1 MAIIDKPSDFFDSK
15 LYTGNAG
22 TQNITG
28 LDFQPD
34 WVSIKDRGATNSF
47 MTFDSVR
54 GATKLLN
61 WNTNALESTQ
71 AATLTSFNSDGFS
84 IGNNTAL
91 NTNGNNLVAWNWK
104 KTADSGFD
112 IITATGTGSAKTIA
126 HNLSAV
132 PSIIISKEK
141 SGSVNDW
148 VMYHVSLGNNKKM
161 ILNETNAV
169 GTDSC
174 WNNTTP
180 TASVFSVSG
189 ASVVNRNNS
198 TYVYYLLAPK
208 QGYSKFGSYTGNG
221 NANGPFT
228 YLGFKPAMVIIKRTD
243 VAKNWYIND
252 NLRDGYN
259 NDNPYLSPN
268 LSAAETGGTEI
279 DILSNGFKIRAS
291 GTGHNASGGN
301 YIYMA
306 FAANPFVTSTDNG
319 SIPATAR

>member
-71 AATLTSFNSDGFS
+71 TATLTSFNSDGFS

-268 LSAAETGGTEI
+268 LNAAETGGTEI

-306 FAANPFVTSTDNG
+306 FAENPFVTSTDNG

>member
-71 AATLTSFNSDGFS
+71 TATLTSFNSDGFS